1 MTDKTGISTKT
12 AAYNMLDAGLEIA
25 TVEKAL
31 KELNTP
37 AAGYYYAEDV
47 NEFITNNQPKKD

>member
-47 NEFITNNQPKKD
+47 NQFIQVKYHD

>member
-37 AAGYYYAEDV
+37 ATHYMQQGAYWVAM
-47 NEFITNNQPKKD
+47 K